1 MEKNIKNNLSKHQLL
16 SKMAIC
22 FALLLVV
29 FLLPK
34 CCNKSFATEENK
46 DFCYL
51 SDIPYD
57 PASKSGWK
65 ELRLDKAGDDSLIS
79 VKIEGAY
86 YSFEKGIWA
95 HAASTVIYDLRNYDY
110 DYFTAYIGLN
120 KTAASSSNGVIFK
133 IYTST
138 DGKNWNIKENEESK
152 VCKPGDNATFVK
164 IDIRNEKYLKL
175 EAGSNGNNGNDHS
188 VYADAK
194 LIKESYNET
203 EENLVPSIQELDTKI
218 KEFVASNADLSTNR
232 EYELTLLKRELIS
245 RAGNYALK
253 RYLSE
258 GEINKITYKWLTE
271 DVDILRLY
279 VMGGIPDGGSY
290 YDSLTLL
297 ARLYEEYSSD
307 FNNTEL
313 LNNPTYPEMTYG
325 DLYKKMAMSI
335 ALTHSQR
342 VGLWMDSSKVVNQS
356 EVLRRYAIFKYIHK
370 NGGMIITDSMNMT
383 HMFEDLHVE
392 EMRLVLYNNIDDEE
406 ILWLNRYVQDN
417 VDRNPNNV
425 WRYTTPHP
433 YIAYVWP
440 NYANPVYYAP
450 ENVDYFNELFA
461 INKTDNNVGRELEIN
476 GEKTG
481 KVGIFDS
488 EFIIPG
494 GKNIPEYRLK
504 ITRGTEENKVYK
516 VWMNFRN
523 KFGTGCVCGGISK
536 SGANIRGTH
545 GIPALVVGQ
554 PGHAALLFYSKD
566 GEGRGYWRLDN
577 DVSGWTATG
586 KSARFLGWG
595 NGSYASGYTGVY
607 MEFEQAAVNDHEN
620 LIKAEELVFLAKVYS
635 NDLSNEATKQTAL
648 RKQEELYRKALEIQA
663 INFDAWLGLINVYNM
678 NEAKTENDFYNLAE
692 ELAESLKYFPLPMY
706 NATNLIKPKLT
717 SIENSYK
724 FTLLQTRTL
733 TEASVLPNNTADS
746 FTVMQPSV
754 TRLEA
759 NYLLGQMD
767 KTIATFSFD
776 GEDAGKIV
784 LANRFDGNGV
794 RWDYSLDGKQTW
806 NEISFTADEEH
817 KLQLTQEQINNI
829 TAENDI
835 YVHIVGVNYDEE
847 NLYKIDITKGNL
859 PNNLYANDLE
869 NRIVG
874 ANLTMEWRMNET
886 DAWTSYKDASPDLTG
901 DKTVQVR
908 VGATSTA
915 LPSEIA
921 TYSYTQ
927 DNQPDTRKYIP
938 VSHLSIAGVSTEA
951 TSNQG
956 QASNAIDGNY
966 NTRYHSAW
974 NGSDTERYII
984 IKLDRPVN
992 LSAVE
997 FVPAGGGNGKIY
1009 DGTIYGSVDG
1019 ENWEVLSQRT
1029 GITYTNQANTIEQAI
1044 ANTKSFDIEGDK
1056 QVQYVKIVA
1065 DRTNGNWFTARA
1077 FNLYQD
1083 ITKNPHPTAGIGYD
1097 TTEPTNKDVVARLIN
1112 PSTNIRITNNNGS
1125 DTYVF
1130 TENGEFTF
1138 EFIDD
1143 ETGLTGTAK
1152 AKVNWIDKIAPTATI
1167 EYSITTETNNEVIA
1181 TLIPSEKVTVLNNG
1195 GEATDEDESGTV
1207 LNPYTYTFSKNGEF
1221 TFRFKDMAGNIGTAT
1236 AKVDWILEGEIG
1248 NPDKPIDPDKP
1259 VDPEE
1264 PVKPEGITSKKYKI
1278 EDKYISKISPLT
1290 TVSAFKQNVE
1300 TKQEIV
1306 VTDKSGN
1313 ILKENDF
1320 IGTNTKIKVGSL
1332 EYTLIV
1338 IGDTNGD
1345 TKADLQD
1352 ILQINK
1358 HRLNKTSLKGT
1369 GLIAGDVN
1377 QDGKVDLQDILQIN
1391 KYRLGKISNL

>member
-1 MEKNIKNNLSKHQLL
+1 MERNIKNNLSKHQIL
-16 SKMAIC
+16 SKIAIC

-29 FLLPK
+29 FLVPK
-34 CCNKSFATEENK
+34 CCNKAFATEENK
-46 DFCYL
+46 EFCYL

-138 DGKNWNIKENEESK
+138 DGKNWNLRENEAGK

-164 IDIRNEKYLKL
+164 IDIKTEKFLKL

-194 LIKESYNET
+194 LIKDTYVDEADR
-203 EENLVPSIQELDTKI
+203 LVPSITELDNRI
-218 KEFVASNADLSTNR
+218 KTEFANADFTNP
-232 EYELTLLKRELIS
+232 EYELLVLKRELIS
-245 RAGNYALK
+245 KAGNYALK
-253 RYLSE
+253 KFLGES
-258 GEINKITYKWLTE
+258 EINKNTYEWLTG
-271 DVDILRLY
+271 DVNNLRLY
-279 VMGGIPDGGSY
+279 ILGGTPEGGSY
-290 YDSLTLL
+290 YNSLTQL
-297 ARLYEEYSSD
+297 ARLYDEYKDD
-307 FNNTEL
+307 FIDTEV
-313 LNNPTYPEMTYG
+313 LNNKWYPQMTYG
-325 DLYKKMAMSI
+325 DLYKKMAISLS
-335 ALTHSQR
+335 LTHSQR
-342 VGLWMDSSKVVNQS
+342 VGLWMQSGATENQS
-356 EVLRRYAIFKYIHK
+356 DALRRYAIYKYMHK
-370 NGGMIITDSMNMT
+370 NGKLKATESLDITPW
-383 HMFEDLHVE
+383 FEALQVE
-392 EMRLVLYNNIDDEE
+392 EMRFIMNNAIDDEE
-406 ILWLNRYVQDN
+406 ILWLNTYVQDRLDQYKTTN
-417 VDRNPNNV
+417 
-425 WRYTTPHP
+425 YLTPHP

-440 NYANPVYYAP
+440 NYGNAIYYDEANK
-450 ENVDYFNELFA
+450 EYFNELFSVKDRENSEE
-461 INKTDNNVGRELEIN
+461 NKKIGL
-476 GEKTG
+476 
-481 KVGIFDS
+481 FDLS
-488 EFIIPG
+488 YTIPG
-494 GKNIPEYRLK
+494 GKNTKSYEISV
-504 ITRGTEENKVYK
+504 TRGTAEYKLYK
-516 VWMNFRN
+516 VWMNMRN

-536 SGANIRGTH
+536 TGSNIRATH
-545 GIPALVVGQ
+545 GIPATVIGQ
-554 PGHAALLFYSKD
+554 PGHAALLYYTKD
-566 GEGRGYWRLDN
+566 AQGRGYWNIDN
-577 DVSGWTATG
+577 DVSGWTASEKG
-586 KSARFLGWG
+586 ERMLLGWG
-595 NGSYASGYTGVY
+595 NASYSRGSYQVVY
-607 MEFEQAAVNDHEN
+607 MALAQEALNDYEN
-620 LIKAEELVFLAKVYS
+620 LEKAQKNIILANVYKG
-635 NDLSNEATKQTAL
+635 DLE
-648 RKQEELYRKALEIQA
+648 KQEEIYRKALEIQP
-663 INFDAWLGLINVYNM
+663 INIDAWYGLIEVYNQ
-678 NEAKTENDFYNLAE
+678 NENKTENDFYDLAQ
-692 ELAESLKYFPLPMY
+692 ELAENLKCFPLPMY
-706 NATNLIKPKLT
+706 QLTNLIKPKLT
-717 SIENSYK
+717 SVENSYK
-724 FTLLQTRTL
+724 FTLLQTRIL
-733 TEASVLPNNTADS
+733 TEASKLPNNTADKYY
-746 FTVMQPSV
+746 VYQPSL

-759 NYLLGQMD
+759 NFLLGKLD

-784 LANRFDGNGV
+784 LSSRFDGNGV
-794 RWDYSLDGKQTW
+794 RWDYSIDGKQTW
-806 NEISFTADEEH
+806 KEVSFTAEEPH

-835 YVHIVGVNYDEE
+835 YIHIVGVNYDEE
-847 NLYKIDITKGNL
+847 NLYKIDITNGTI

-874 ANLTMEWRMNET
+874 ANLTMEWRMKET

-908 VGATSTA
+908 VGATKTA

-921 TYSYTQ
+921 TYNYTQ

-938 VSHLSIAGVSTEA
+938 VSHLTIAGVSTEA
-951 TSNQG
+951 TANQG
-956 QASNAIDGNY
+956 QAANAIDGNY

-974 NGSDTERYII
+974 NGTDTQRFII
-984 IKLDRPVN
+984 IKLDKPVY

-1009 DGTIYGSVDG
+1009 DGTIYGSTDG
-1019 ENWEVLSQRT
+1019 ENWEVLSQKT
-1029 GITYTNQANTIEQAI
+1029 GLTYTNKADTVEQAI

-1065 DRTNGNWFTARA
+1065 DRTNGNWFAARE

-1167 EYSITTETNNEVIA
+1167 EYSITTETSNEVIA

-1195 GEATDEDESGTV
+1195 EEATDENESDTV

-1221 TFRFKDMAGNIGTAT
+1221 TFRFKDIAGNIGTAT
-1236 AKVDWILEGEIG
+1236 AKVDWIIEEGIENPDQPIKPEEPTE
-1248 NPDKPIDPDKP
+1248 PDKPDKPEQPDKP
-1259 VDPEE
+1259 VSPD
-1264 PVKPEGITSKKYKI
+1264 KITSNKYKI
-1278 EDKYISKISPLT
+1278 EDKYISRISPAT
-1290 TVSAFKQNVE
+1290 TVSIFKENVE
-1300 TKQEIV
+1300 TEQEIV
-1306 VTDKSGN
+1306 ITDETGN
-1313 ILKENDF
+1313 ILKENDL
-1320 IGTNTKIKVGSL
+1320 IGTNAKIKVGSL

-1338 IGDTNGD
+1338 TGDTNNDG
-1345 TKADLQD
+1345 KVDLQD
-1352 ILQINK
+1352 ILQMNK
-1358 HRLNKTSLKGT
+1358 HRLNKTSLKGI

-1391 KYRLGKISNL
+1391 KYRLGKIDNL